1 MSQENVEIVGSMYE
15 AFNDGDAERALAYL
29 HPEAELHQPPE
40 LPDGGA
46 YYGLAEFQRG
56 LNLWLEEWESFR
68 YEIEELTDVG
78 DKVLVEIRLWGIAKG
93 SGVET
98 ERRGVFH
105 LWTIRDRKAQRCD
118 VYFNRPDALEAAG
131 LTK

>member
-1 MSQENVEIVGSMYE
+1 MSQENVEIVRSMYE
-15 AFNDGDAERALAYL
+15 AFNDGDGERALAYL

-40 LPDGGA
+40 LPDSGA

-56 LNLWLEEWESFR
+56 INLWLGEWESFR
-68 YEIEELTDVG
+68 YEIEGLTDAG
-78 DKVLVEIRLWGIAKG
+78 DKVLMEIRLWGIAKG

-98 ERRGVFH
+98 ERRDVFH
-105 LWTIRDRKAQRCD
+105 LWTIRDGKAQRCE

-131 LTK
+131 LRA